1 MTSTVERIRKEAS
14 QLPYDE
20 REALVRVLELDLEA
34 TTAAEEDPSEVEA
47 AWSREITTRVKEVED
62 GTVALISSEE
72 SERRLDA
79 LFAKH
84 GVKRPG

>member
-1 MTSTVERIRKEAS
+1 MRQEAS

-20 REALVRVLELDLEA
+20 REALVRVLELDLDS

-47 AWSREITTRVKEVED
+47 AWDREIAIRVKDIEEGRVE
-62 GTVALISSEE
+62 LISGED

-84 GVKRPG
+84 GVKRPE